1 MFFYTAP
8 AAPSV
13 AVDSGT
19 VVSIVVTPTDGGDF
33 GNAAPRLASI
43 RLVPPGIIV
52 PPDGLK
58 ASFVF
63 SPSSPTDSQ
72 PVLFDA
78 SGSTAANGNA
88 IASYSWNFGDGRSA
102 SGRLVSHA
110 FTTAGTYVVTLTVS
124 DALGRTGQSAQTVIV
139 AGGVNP
145 TAAFTSSPSDP
156 LVNQP
161 VNFNG
166 TGSRAAPGRTI
177 TKLRMGLR

>member
-1 MFFYTAP
+1 MPAP
-8 AAPSV
+8 AAPR
-13 AVDSGT
+13 
-19 VVSIVVTPTDGGDF
+19 P
-33 GNAAPRLASI
+33 GNP
-43 RLVPPGIIV
+43 
-52 PPDGLK
+52 
-58 ASFVF
+58 
-63 SPSSPTDSQ
+63 
-72 PVLFDA
+72 
-78 SGSTAANGNA
+78 

-139 AGGVNP
+139 AGGVDP

-177 TKLRMGLR
+177 TGTQWDFGDGTFGSGAVTSHSYGLARSYVVVLTVTDDSGKKATATGTVAPR